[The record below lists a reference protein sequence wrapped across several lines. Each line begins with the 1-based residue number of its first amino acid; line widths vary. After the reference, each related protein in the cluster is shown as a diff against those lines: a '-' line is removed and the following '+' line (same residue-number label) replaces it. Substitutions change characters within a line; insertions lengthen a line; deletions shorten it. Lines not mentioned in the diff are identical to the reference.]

1 MLKYSLYNTSI
12 IIYHMFA
19 EQNNS
24 IIVMDDFDN
33 YSVDIDSECLHQ
45 DFDDVD
51 LYGEKL
57 IEDTDDNFGDN
68 IQLN

>member
-1 MLKYSLYNTSI
+1 
-12 IIYHMFA
+12 
-19 EQNNS
+19 
-24 IIVMDDFDN
+24 MDDFDN

-57 IEDTDDNFGDN
+57 IEDTDNNFGDN